1 VDRVSLYDDIALR
14 VGTRLSAAE
23 KRSDEIEVNIAEMK
37 LIREQVNQTRWYQQ
51 GKRDRLMQRYRE
63 LYSENAE
70 LFRLNAAAIHLN
82 SIDLNTLSRVKVTR
96 DG

>member
-1 VDRVSLYDDIALR
+1 MDRVSLYDDIALR
-14 VGTRLSAAE
+14 VGTRLCAAE